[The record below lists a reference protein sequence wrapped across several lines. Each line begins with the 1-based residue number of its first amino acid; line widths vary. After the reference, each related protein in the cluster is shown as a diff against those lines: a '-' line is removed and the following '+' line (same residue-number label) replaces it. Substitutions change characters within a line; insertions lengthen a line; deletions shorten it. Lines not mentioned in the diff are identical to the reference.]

1 MLKEALQAKRFDY
14 VARQCEALLRKHPRN
29 ASLLSL
35 AGSAAYGLK
44 QYARAAEYL
53 EQAVV
58 LRPESKAL
66 REALARVRR
75 KL

>member
-1 MLKEALQAKRFDY
+1 MLKAALQAKRFDY
-14 VARQCEALLRKHPRN
+14 VLKQCEALLRKHPRN

-44 QYARAAEYL
+44 RYAEARDYL
-53 EQAVV
+53 EQALA

-66 REALARVRR
+66 RAALERVRR

>member
-1 MLKEALQAKRFDY
+1 M
-14 VARQCEALLRKHPRN
+14 RQCETLLRKHPRN

-44 QYARAAEYL
+44 RYSDAAGFLERATE
-53 EQAVV
+53 

-66 REALARVRR
+66 QNALERVRR